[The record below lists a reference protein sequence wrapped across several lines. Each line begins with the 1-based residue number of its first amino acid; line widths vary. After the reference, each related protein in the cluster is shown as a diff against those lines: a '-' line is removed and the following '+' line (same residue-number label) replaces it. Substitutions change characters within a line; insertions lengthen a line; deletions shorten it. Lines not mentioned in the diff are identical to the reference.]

1 MRYQILLT
9 RTASG
14 LGTDF
19 EKAATSL
26 AKLVDQAILDG
37 WRPLGGLAVGANGS
51 TLEPYLFQAM
61 THE

>member
-1 MRYQILLT
+1 MRYQILVT
-9 RTASG
+9 GTASG
-14 LGTDF
+14 PGTDF

-26 AKLVDQAILDG
+26 TKLVDQAILDG